1 MIQCSWIYNY
11 IFVPIQSVPI
21 TTDVVSSILDQG
33 YVYSIMWKFVSD
45 MKQVSVFFSFHLV
58 SSTNKT
64 APPLKYQWKWRQT
77 PSNNKNQTID
87 QGEMYDIMW

>member
-1 MIQCSWIYNY
+1 MLQCSWIYNY

-45 MKQVSVFFSFHLV
+45 TKQVSVTRWFL
-58 SSTNKT
+58 SSASK
-64 APPLKYQWKWRQT
+64 LFLIVIY
-77 PSNNKNQTID
+77 NQINLF
-87 QGEMYDIMW
+87 DI